1 MNVFVSCRQPNGWTD
16 HDQIWHACVDR
27 PENGHDSQTTKNW
40 PHVWAGKGVITGP
53 ISEMDTYMSHHS
65 VWPRPF
71 WVGAPPSPPNG
82 TPTCPGLISQRRAL
96 ISKRL
101 ALICPGQ
108 WAPSSY
114 VQRLCVGRRCLLKFY
129 QHIPEATLGL
139 SRTIRSRTK
148 IIKLTPGS
156 CFVVS
161 PAGNPTDHQAQFP
174 GIQLNRGVFSIQRLI
189 TVQGSSLWRSVHQS
203 Q

>member
-1 MNVFVSCRQPNGWTD
+1 MFRTFVS
-16 HDQIWHACVDR
+16 
-27 PENGHDSQTTKNW
+27 S
-40 PHVWAGKGVITGP
+40 
-53 ISEMDTYMSHHS
+53 S

-114 VQRLCVGRRCLLKFY
+114 VRALPGRAPMCWSALPFKV
-129 QHIPEATLGL
+129 L
-139 SRTIRSRTK
+139 SAYSRSNT
-148 IIKLTPGS
+148 GS
-156 CFVVS
+156 VQNHQK
-161 PAGNPTDHQAQFP
+161 ADEDHKTDHRSLFYNTLWCSPLVIRPIIRLSFLAYKY
-174 GIQLNRGVFSIQRLI
+174 NRGVFDSTSDNR
-189 TVQGSSLWRSVHQS
+189 TG
-203 Q
+203 

>member
-1 MNVFVSCRQPNGWTD
+1 MPFGCSGARKT
-16 HDQIWHACVDR
+16 R
-27 PENGHDSQTTKNW
+27 PLMLVPPTN
-40 PHVWAGKGVITGP
+40 
-53 ISEMDTYMSHHS
+53 S

-114 VQRLCVGRRCLLKFY
+114 VRALPGRAPMCWSALPFKV
-129 QHIPEATLGL
+129 L
-139 SRTIRSRTK
+139 SAYSRSNTGSVQTIRSRTK
-148 IIKLTPGS
+148 IIKLTPAS

-161 PAGNPTDHQAQFP
+161 PAGNPTDHHQFP
-174 GIQLNRGVFSIQRLI
+174 GIQS
-189 TVQGSSLWRSVHQS
+189 RSFRFNV
-203 Q
+203 